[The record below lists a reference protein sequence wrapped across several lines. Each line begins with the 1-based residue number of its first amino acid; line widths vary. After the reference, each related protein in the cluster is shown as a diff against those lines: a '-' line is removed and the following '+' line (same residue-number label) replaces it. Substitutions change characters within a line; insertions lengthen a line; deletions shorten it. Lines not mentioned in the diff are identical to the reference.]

1 MPWIAHRIGV
11 VERDITLGPFFTL
24 GVVLVGV
31 AARRRSWL
39 LAGVGVAS
47 IVADQRLPFARRLK
61 ESLRERGDRSLA
73 AATAAGPPT
82 AQAGARNPDSTVRDS
97 S

>member
-1 MPWIAHRIGV
+1 

-24 GVVLVGV
+24 GAVLLGV

-39 LAGVGVAS
+39 LAGAGVAA

-61 ESLRERGDRSLA
+61 ESIRKRVDRSA
-73 AATAAGPPT
+73 AAADTQSPG
-82 AQAGARNPDSTVRDS
+82 
-97 S
+97 

>member
-1 MPWIAHRIGV
+1 

-39 LAGVGVAS
+39 LAGIGVAA
-47 IVADQRLPFARRLK
+47 IVADQQLPFARRLK
-61 ESLRERGDRSLA
+61 ESIRDWADR
-73 AATAAGPPT
+73 P
-82 AQAGARNPDSTVRDS
+82 
-97 S
+97 

>member
-1 MPWIAHRIGV
+1 

-39 LAGVGVAS
+39 LAGVGMAS

-61 ESLRERGDRSLA
+61 ERLRGLADR
-73 AATAAGPPT
+73 P
-82 AQAGARNPDSTVRDS
+82 
-97 S
+97 

>member
-1 MPWIAHRIGV
+1 

-39 LAGVGVAS
+39 LAGVGMAS
-47 IVADQRLPFARRLK
+47 IVADQRLPFARRPK
-61 ESLRERGDRSLA
+61 ERLRGLADR
-73 AATAAGPPT
+73 P
-82 AQAGARNPDSTVRDS
+82 
-97 S
+97 

>member
-1 MPWIAHRIGV
+1 

-31 AARRRSWL
+31 AARRRSWF
-39 LAGVGVAS
+39 LAGVGVAA

-61 ESLRERGDRSLA
+61 ESVREWGDRSA
-73 AATAAGPPT
+73 AAAETQRSG
-82 AQAGARNPDSTVRDS
+82 
-97 S
+97 